1 MLTSKSLVQDSYF
14 NVTHYVENRASIAD
28 LFKPGKRCGIY
39 ILYFTTGEYYIGQA
53 VDVTR
58 RYIQHSKNHAD
69 IQQIS
74 FRQVN
79 PLLLNEV
86 ERETIGAFE
95 RQGYQLRNIALTS
108 IPKGE
113 SDFDFIMSIEDQ
125 VAWLN
130 NSKST
135 SLDGQRPIEPNLRRK
150 YQTKYSR
157 LLRKQGAEDAIFVL
171 REYVRQGI
179 PIPKSSELSF
189 WSCSCLPTFHNQD
202 ATIYSRIN
210 IYWQEVF
217 TVYLFNGVLRF
228 SWHLALTPLEQ
239 VFGKNLSG
247 LRKRYPNI
255 LVDNHHYAPGG
266 QDQIHLEVE
275 KADMAL
281 KLISD
286 KDILQAIKIFNLRL
300 MKKGACTYNRYHCL
314 SLADRLIG

>member
-113 SDFDFIMSIEDQ
+113 SDFDFIMSIED
-125 VAWLN
+125 
-130 NSKST
+130 
-135 SLDGQRPIEPNLRRK
+135 
-150 YQTKYSR
+150 
-157 LLRKQGAEDAIFVL
+157 
-171 REYVRQGI
+171 
-179 PIPKSSELSF
+179 
-189 WSCSCLPTFHNQD
+189 
-202 ATIYSRIN
+202 
-210 IYWQEVF
+210 
-217 TVYLFNGVLRF
+217 
-228 SWHLALTPLEQ
+228 
-239 VFGKNLSG
+239 
-247 LRKRYPNI
+247 
-255 LVDNHHYAPGG
+255 
-266 QDQIHLEVE
+266 
-275 KADMAL
+275 
-281 KLISD
+281 
-286 KDILQAIKIFNLRL
+286 
-300 MKKGACTYNRYHCL
+300 
-314 SLADRLIG
+314 